1 MVERSNKILTKELI
15 VIYKRL
21 NKNQKIENEKLIKKT
36 IKIDYS
42 K

>member
-1 MVERSNKILTKELI
+1 MVERSNKILTIELI
-15 VIYKRL
+15 VIYKKL
-21 NKNQKIENEKLIKKT
+21 NKNQKIQNEKLIKKT